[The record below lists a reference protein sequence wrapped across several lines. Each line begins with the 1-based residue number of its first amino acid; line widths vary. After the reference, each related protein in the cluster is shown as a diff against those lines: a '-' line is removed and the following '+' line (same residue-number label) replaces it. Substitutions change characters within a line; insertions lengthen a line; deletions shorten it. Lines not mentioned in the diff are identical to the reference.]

1 MGKIITMKNNK
12 GGVGKST
19 ISKNISHGLAL
30 LGYKVALI
38 TSDAQNDSLILL
50 GKWFEDDKGLKHHI
64 QTGEDVTIK
73 IRDNLDYLPVE
84 TDIFGNNL
92 KSKIKRAFNGFKNN
106 YDYIIVD
113 SAPVFNVLNDVIL
126 NITDEILVPIKLDK
140 LSTAGIMR
148 LINKAEGEKITTVIP
163 NLSRKTKLNKQYYSE
178 LELFFKETGV
188 TLSEPIPESVI
199 EENLSEKG
207 KTIFETNSKR
217 AIQIQEIYGNIIGGI
232 INGE

>member
-1 MGKIITMKNNK
+1 MGKIITVKNNK

-50 GKWFEDDKGLKHHI
+50 GKWFEDEKGLKYHI
-64 QTGEDVTIK
+64 QTGGDVTIK

-92 KSKIKRAFNGFKNN
+92 KSKIKKAFGKFKTN

-126 NITDEILVPIKLDK
+126 DITDEIVVPIKLDK

-163 NLSRKTKLNKQYYSE
+163 NLSRNTKLNKEYYSE
-178 LELFFKETGV
+178 LETFFKETGV
-188 TLSEPIPESVI
+188 KLSEPIPESVI

-217 AIQIQEIYGNIIGGI
+217 AIPIQQIYGNIIGGI

>member
-1 MGKIITMKNNK
+1 MGKIITVKNNK

-19 ISKNISHGLAL
+19 ISKNISHGLSL

-50 GKWFEDDKGLKHHI
+50 GKWFEDSKGLKHHI

-73 IRDNLDYLPVE
+73 IRENLDYLPVE

-92 KSKIKRAFNGFKNN
+92 KSKIKKAFGNFRNN

-126 NITDEILVPIKLDK
+126 NITDEIMVPIKLDK

-148 LINKAEGEKITTVIP
+148 LINKAEGEKISTVVP
-163 NLSRKTKLNKQYYSE
+163 NLSRNTKLNKQYYSE
-178 LELFFKETGV
+178 LEIFFKETGV
-188 TLSEPIPESVI
+188 KLSEPIPESVI
-199 EENLSEKG
+199 EENLAEKG

-217 AIQIQEIYGNIIGGI
+217 AIPIQEIYGNIIGGI

>member
-1 MGKIITMKNNK
+1 MGKIITVKNNK

-19 ISKNISHGLAL
+19 ISKNISHGLSL

-50 GKWFEDDKGLKHHI
+50 GKWFEDEKGLKHHI
-64 QTGEDVTIK
+64 QTGEDVKIK

-92 KSKIKRAFNGFKNN
+92 KRKIKQAFDVFKNN

-126 NITDEILVPIKLDK
+126 SITDEIMVPIKLDK

-163 NLSRKTKLNKQYYSE
+163 NLSRNTKLNKEYYSE
-178 LELFFKETGV
+178 LKVFFKETGV
-188 TLSEPIPESVI
+188 KLSEPIPESVI
-199 EENLSEKG
+199 EENLAEKG
-207 KTIFETNSKR
+207 KTIFETNAKR
-217 AIQIQEIYGNIIGGI
+217 AIPIQEIYGNIIGGI

>member
-1 MGKIITMKNNK
+1 VGKIITVKNNK

-50 GKWFEDDKGLKHHI
+50 GKWFEDEKGLKHHI

-92 KSKIKRAFNGFKNN
+92 KSKIKKAFGKFKTS

-126 NITDEILVPIKLDK
+126 DITDEIVVPIKLDK

-163 NLSRKTKLNKQYYSE
+163 NLSRNTKLNKEYYSE
-178 LELFFKETGV
+178 LETFFKETGV
-188 TLSEPIPESVI
+188 KLSEPIPESVI

-217 AIQIQEIYGNIIGGI
+217 AIPIQQIYGDIIGGI